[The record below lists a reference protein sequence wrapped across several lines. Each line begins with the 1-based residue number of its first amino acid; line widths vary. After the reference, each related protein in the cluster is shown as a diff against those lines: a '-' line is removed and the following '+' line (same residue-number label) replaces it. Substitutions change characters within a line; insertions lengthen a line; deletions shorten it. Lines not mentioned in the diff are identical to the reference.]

1 MSCQCLAEAEDGTGV
16 TTIILAGL
24 QRLELL
30 HLLLQDLVLSF
41 ELLVIFFEFLFLLF
55 KLVILK
61 AVVVFLHRKLDT
73 ILKAAVQIRRHH
85 QVNLSKDLPSVEA
98 GLDCPFL
105 LKRLLDNFL
114 DKGRNFCPAAE

>member
-16 TTIILAGL
+16 TTITLAGL

-61 AVVVFLHRKLDT
+61 AVVVFLHRKFDKDT
-73 ILKAAVQIRRHH
+73 MTAKAVACC
-85 QVNLSKDLPSVEA
+85 SCPS
-98 GLDCPFL
+98 PS
-105 LKRLLDNFL
+105 
-114 DKGRNFCPAAE
+114 